1 MLFLVC
7 YLMRSDDGRGGEV
20 VVATVQQM
28 FSYWANSDLLPVNYD
43 FVWQLVFSL
52 DDGTGDRRS

>member
-1 MLFLVC
+1 MT
-7 YLMRSDDGRGGEV
+7 GGGEE

-28 FSYWANSDLLPVNYD
+28 FSYWANSDLLPANYD